1 MIVNHKLPD
10 TPCWQLASLP
20 TAADSSGLRPY
31 RRGRRILRIRLE
43 LVLVETLYAM
53 TRWSENASKIIACKE
68 ALRKDAWE
76 RKRIEKI
83 SENHEK

>member
-1 MIVNHKLPD
+1 MVFGLLIELLIDMIY
-10 TPCWQLASLP
+10 
-20 TAADSSGLRPY
+20 SSGLRPY

>member
-1 MIVNHKLPD
+1 MGF
-10 TPCWQLASLP
+10 AP